1 MRVHVVNVM
10 RPVPGESGRTL
21 DRFAGFARGVE
32 ERGLAGLWVPDSFGR
47 GRPTLD
53 PIVLMSVIAAV
64 TQKIEIGTCVL
75 QVPVRHPVELAHR
88 IGSLHGLSGSRLML
102 GLGCG
107 STEADF
113 KVVGADYAARF
124 KALMPALDTMRRAW
138 RGEELEGGRLTPWPG
153 TEGGPAILLGAWRNK
168 RWIVYAAEQ
177 CQGWIASGLYPKPEE
192 LEAVIKFYRDAGG
205 RRAVLSNVII
215 DLHGKGNRIRTVPMP
230 SWAKAA
236 IDVWAAAA
244 GLNDGRRVFRPMNR
258 HGQITGDVLLPQN
271 ILELVAR
278 YGAPTLEDY
287 HRAYA
292 GFGAEWPGD
301 EEIRRRHIV
310 APDTAA

>member
-10 RPVPGESGRTL
+10 RAQQGETGRTL
-21 DRFAGFARGVE
+21 DRFARFARGVE
-32 ERGLAGLWVPDSFGR
+32 ERGFAGLWVTDSFGR

-88 IGSLHGLSGSRLML
+88 IQSLHALTGSRLQL

-107 STEADF
+107 STQADF
-113 KVVGADYAARF
+113 DLVGADYTTRF

-138 RGEELEGGRLTPWPG
+138 RGEQLEGGTLTPWPG

-168 RWIVYAAEQ
+168 RWIVYSAEH

-192 LEAVIKFYRDAGG
+192 LEAGIKFYRDAGG
-205 RRAVLSNVII
+205 KRAVLSNVIV
-215 DLHGKGNRIRTVPMP
+215 DPKGNAEDMP
-230 SWAKAA
+230 LGGKAQ
-236 IDVWAAAA
+236 VMLTGGEAAAKERLRWIRDV
-244 GLNDGRRVFRPMNR
+244 GFD
-258 HGQITGDVLLPQN
+258 DVLCMTRIDDLDD
-271 ILELVAR
+271 LAR
-278 YGAPTLEDY
+278 LRDAL
-287 HRAYA
+287 
-292 GFGAEWPGD
+292 
-301 EEIRRRHIV
+301 
-310 APDTAA
+310 